1 MEIRKV
7 KSLPLLLS
15 MLLAFLVTAI
25 PARADFGDCTSRDYV
40 RSFDTRLTS
49 GTCEEVSRFQ
59 IRFVG
64 GPVPMR
70 VLRTSDS
77 GHGASTLMV
86 QHVEALAARLG
97 PAMDAMAR
105 LKLMPVSVML
115 TDLPPMPGSARDVHA
130 ITATRAGDECIVT
143 YYKQAGAVSVEEFVF
158 TYAHEIFHCIQ
169 KKTWPSRM
177 VPGGTWWIEST
188 AEYFAN
194 LVQQGTRYSDDF
206 VADFD
211 RQSNTRSVLDMTY
224 PNVVLF
230 FWLGQN
236 GGPGAIRTSIEMMP
250 DVSSCGAQ
258 LAALQLAVPRGPWT
272 RFGQEYYDGKVR
284 QPGGRL
290 IASPRAA
297 AQTPLTIG
305 GTGSHVLS
313 TPDAYV
319 LTRREVTFEKGRS
332 YGLTLTPTTPH
343 VQTRMTHRVG
353 NPWDKPP
360 PRVNACSENMAY
372 RVIVTSTE
380 ASGTNQLGVEASPRL
395 AEGACCLIGKWSP
408 TPPTLAS
415 FAEQQGSVPGI
426 AGTCRHTGGTWI
438 LGFAGNGTGNIDWK
452 SYTTECKT
460 PNPGMVGITQE
471 NGSYDFRW
479 TYDRDHVT
487 VTYTSSTLMHRLKLS
502 IGGRDA
508 VNDAQPVNL
517 PAEPQ
522 RTHGILHTCR
532 GDALQV
538 RGLLTIPVVS
548 DHTRIIEHGSR

>member
-1 MEIRKV
+1 MKRREV
-7 KSLPLLLS
+7 NSLTLLFS
-15 MLLAFLVTAI
+15 MLFALILAIF
-25 PARADFGDCTSRDYV
+25 PAKADFGNCASRDYV
-40 RSFDTRLTS
+40 RTFDARLTS
-49 GTCEEVSRFQ
+49 GTCEEVGRFQ

-70 VLRTSDS
+70 VLRTTGSS
-77 GHGASTLMV
+77 HGSSTLMV
-86 QHVEALAARLG
+86 RHVEALAERLG

-115 TDLPPMPGSARDVHA
+115 TDLPPLAGGERDVHA
-130 ITATRAGDECIVT
+130 ITASATGEECIVT
-143 YYKQAGAVSVEEFVF
+143 FYKQAGSVPVEEFVF

-169 KKTWPSRM
+169 KKTWPSR
-177 VPGGTWWIEST
+177 VVTGGRWWVEGT

-194 LVQQGTRYSDDF
+194 LVQQGTRYSDGF
-206 VADFD
+206 VAEFD
-211 RQSNTRSVLDMTY
+211 RQSNTRSILDLSY
-224 PNVVLF
+224 ENVVLF

-236 GGPGAIRTSIEMMP
+236 GGPGSIRAFIETMP
-250 DVSSCGAQ
+250 DVSNRRAQ
-258 LAALQLAVPRGPWT
+258 LAALQLAVARDPWI
-272 RFGQEYYDGKVR
+272 RFGQEYYDSKIR

-290 IASPRAA
+290 IAGPATV
-297 AQTPLTIG
+297 AQAPLFIG

-332 YGLTLTPTTPH
+332 YGLTLSPTTPH
-343 VQTRMTHRVG
+343 VQTRMTDRVG
-353 NPWDKPP
+353 NPWGKPP
-360 PRVNACSENMAY
+360 PRVNACAENKAY
-372 RVIVTSTE
+372 RMIVTSTE
-380 ASGTNQLGVEASPRL
+380 AAGTNQLGVEASPRL

-408 TPPTLAS
+408 TAPTLLK

-426 AGTCRHTGGTWI
+426 AGTCRHTGGTWM
-438 LGFAGNGTGNIDWK
+438 LGFADNGTGNIDWK
-452 SYTTECKT
+452 NYTTECKS
-460 PNPGMVGITQE
+460 PGPGMVGVMQE

-479 TYDRDHVT
+479 VYDRDHVT

-502 IGGRDA
+502 IGGREA

-522 RTHGILHTCR
+522 RTHGIQHTCR

-548 DHTRIIEHGSR
+548 DHIRVVETRAR